1 MTKAI
6 YSTKLLSMI
15 TFIAAVA
22 LITSCEKDNDKVN
35 SDKVQL
41 LSFGPTGAKH
51 GDTLSVIGNNLQK
64 VTAIQFTGEGPA
76 ATVEQKDF
84 KQHTAELILLIVPA
98 AAERGFVTL
107 KTPEGDVVSI
117 TQLDLEVTTSVTSI
131 TEEARPGENI
141 TITGDY
147 VNWVTRVTFAK
158 DKVVETFVSKSL
170 HQLVVTVPADA
181 ETGPLILTY
190 GGTDADDLQTDDTLK
205 VVLPVATGFAPNP
218 VKHKTDLTIS
228 GTDLDLVKK
237 VLFPG
242 VSAPVTSFV
251 SQSNTQLVIN
261 VPSET
266 TKGKVTLYAAS
277 DVSTISQTDLDVAL
291 PSVTSITPDPVDIGA
306 NLTISGTNMDIV
318 TSISFQGVSTPVTS
332 FAGQSASQVVVQVPT
347 GSINGKLVF
356 GVLNSTLTVLSPYPL
371 TINGYLPPS
380 GPAFP
385 FYDEA
390 VTSNWNGWIGGGW
403 GGTKD
408 FANQNPVRTGSYSC
422 RIDYS
427 GGWGSPVQLGGGN
440 INLTLY
446 SSFKISIYGGAGSNG
461 LKVNI
466 GINASDAYTITL
478 VEGKW
483 TDYTIPISS
492 LTAATTLTEIWIK
505 EYNGTGGFTIYVDEM
520 GLN

>member
-1 MTKAI
+1 MIKAT
-6 YSTKLLSMI
+6 YNTKLLSLI
-15 TFIAAVA
+15 TLMMAVT
-22 LITSCEKDNDKVN
+22 LMTSCEKDNDEVN
-35 SDKVQL
+35 SGKVQL
-41 LSFGPTGAKH
+41 LSFGPTGAMH

-64 VTAIQFTGEGPA
+64 VTAVQFTGEGAA

-84 KQHTAELILLIVPA
+84 KQQTSELILLLIPA

-107 KTPEGDVVSI
+107 KTADGDVVSI
-117 TQLDLEVTTSVTSI
+117 TQLDLDVTTSVTSV
-131 TEEARPGENI
+131 TDEARPGENI

-158 DKVVETFVSKSL
+158 DKIVETFVSKSL
-170 HQLVVTVPADA
+170 NQLVVTVPADA
-181 ETGPLILTY
+181 QTGPLILSY
-190 GGTDADDLQTDDTLK
+190 GGTDADDLQTSDTLK
-205 VVLPVATGFAPNP
+205 VVLPLATGFSPSP
-218 VKHKTDLTIS
+218 VKHKTDLTINGS
-228 GTDLDLVKK
+228 DLDLVRK

-242 VSAPVTSFV
+242 VATPVTSFV
-251 SQSNTQLVIN
+251 SQTNTQLVIN

-277 DVSTISQTDLDVAL
+277 DVTTVSQIDLEVAL
-291 PSVTSITPDPVDIGA
+291 PTVTTLTPDPVDIGS
-306 NLTISGTNMDIV
+306 NLTISGSNMDIV
-318 TSISFQGVSTPVTS
+318 TSISFQGAPTAVTS
-332 FAGQSASQVVVQVPT
+332 FVSQSATQIVVQVPT

-356 GVLNSTLTVLSPYPL
+356 GVLNSTLTSLSPNL
-371 TINGYLPPS
+371 TINGYIPPS

-403 GGTKD
+403 GGSKD

-446 SSFKISIYGGAGSNG
+446 SSFKISIYGGPGSNG

-466 GINASDAYTITL
+466 GINQSDAYTITL

-483 TDYTIPISS
+483 TDYTIPIST

>member
-1 MTKAI
+1 MIKAI
-6 YSTKLLSMI
+6 YITKLLSLT
-15 TFIAAVA
+15 TFIMAVA

-35 SDKVQL
+35 GGKVQL

-51 GDTLSVIGNNLQK
+51 GDTLSFIGNNLQK
-64 VTAIQFTGEGPA
+64 VTAIQFTGEGAA

-84 KQHTAELILLIVPA
+84 KQQTSELILLLVPA
-98 AAERGFVTL
+98 AAEKGFVTL
-107 KTPEGDVVSI
+107 KAPEGDVVSI
-117 TQLDLEVTTSVTSI
+117 TKLDLGVTTSVTAV
-131 TEEARPGENI
+131 TGQARPGENI
-141 TITGDY
+141 TITGSY

-158 DKVVETFVSKSL
+158 DKIVETFVSKSL
-170 HQLVVTVPADA
+170 DKLVVTVPADA
-181 ETGPLILTY
+181 QTGPLILTY
-190 GGTDADDLQTDDTLK
+190 GGTDADELQTDDTLK
-205 VVLPVATGFAPNP
+205 VVLPVATGFSPNP
-218 VKHKTDLTIS
+218 VKHKTDLTIN
-228 GTDLDLVKK
+228 GTDLDLVRKI
-237 VLFPG
+237 LFPG
-242 VSAPVTSFV
+242 VSTPVTSFV
-251 SQSNTQLVIN
+251 SQSNTQLVVK

-277 DVSTISQTDLDVAL
+277 DVTTVSQVDMDVAL
-291 PSVTSITPDPVDIGA
+291 PSVTSMTPDPVDIGA

-332 FAGQSASQVVVQVPT
+332 FVSQSATQIVVQVPT

-356 GVLNSTLTVLSPYPL
+356 GVLNSTLKSLSPIL

-385 FYDEA
+385 FYDEK
-390 VTSNWNGWIGGGW
+390 VTSNWNGWVGGGW

-440 INLTLY
+440 INLTSY

-466 GINASDAYTITL
+466 GINQSDAYTITL

-483 TDYTIPISS
+483 TDYTIPIST
-492 LTAATTLTEIWIK
+492 LTAATNLNEIWIK
-505 EYNGTGGFTIYVDEM
+505 EYNGSGGFTIYVDEM

>member
-1 MTKAI
+1 MIKVK
-6 YSTKLLSMI
+6 YNTKLISMI
-15 TFIAAVA
+15 TFILVVA

-35 SDKVQL
+35 DGKVQL

-51 GDTLSVIGNNLQK
+51 GDTLSFIGNNLQK
-64 VTAIQFTGEGPA
+64 VTAIQFTGEGTA
-76 ATVEQKDF
+76 ATIEQKDF
-84 KQHTAELILLIVPA
+84 KQQTSELILLLVPA
-98 AAERGFVTL
+98 AAEKGFVTL
-107 KTPEGDVVSI
+107 KTPDGDIVSI
-117 TQLDLEVTTSVTSI
+117 TKLDLDVTTLVSAVTDQ
-131 TEEARPGENI
+131 ARPGENI
-141 TITGDY
+141 TITGNY
-147 VNWVTRVTFAK
+147 VNWVTKVTFAK

-170 HQLVVTVPADA
+170 DKLVVTVPADA
-181 ETGPLILTY
+181 QTGPLILTY
-190 GGTDADDLQTDDTLK
+190 SGTDAAELQTDDTLK
-205 VVLPVATGFAPNP
+205 VVLPVATGFSPNP
-218 VKHKTDLTIS
+218 VKHKTDLAIT

-237 VLFPG
+237 ILFPG
-242 VSAPVTSFV
+242 VSTPVTSFV
-251 SQSNTQLVIN
+251 SQSNTQLVVK

-277 DVSTISQTDLDVAL
+277 DVSTVSQVDMDVAL
-291 PSVTSITPDPVDIGA
+291 PSVTSMTPDPADIGA
-306 NLTISGTNMDIV
+306 NLTINGTNLDIV
-318 TSISFQGVSTPVTS
+318 TSISFQGASTPVTS
-332 FAGQSASQVVVQVPT
+332 FVSQSANQIVVQVPT

-356 GVLNSTLTVLSPYPL
+356 GVLNSTLTALSPNL
-371 TINGYLPPS
+371 TINGYIPPS

-385 FYDEA
+385 FYDEK

-422 RIDYS
+422 KIDYS

-466 GINASDAYTITL
+466 GINQSDSYTITL

-483 TDYTIPISS
+483 TDYTIPIST
-492 LTAATTLTEIWIK
+492 LTAATTLNEIWIK
-505 EYNGTGGFTIYVDEM
+505 EYNGSGGFTIYVDEM

>member
-1 MTKAI
+1 MIKAI
-6 YSTKLLSMI
+6 FSTRLLPLMMLTISVV
-15 TFIAAVA
+15 T
-22 LITSCEKDNDKVN
+22 ITSCEKNDNEVN
-35 SDKVQL
+35 SGKVKL

-51 GDTLSVIGNNLQK
+51 GDTLNFIGNNLQK
-64 VTAIQFTGEGPA
+64 VTAIQFTGEGA
-76 ATVEQKDF
+76 SATIEQKDF
-84 KQHTAELILLIVPA
+84 KKQTSEIIQVLVPA
-98 AAERGFVTL
+98 AAERGLVTL
-107 KTPEGDVVSI
+107 KTPDGDVVSI
-117 TQLDLEVTTSVTSI
+117 TQLDLEVTSSVASVT
-131 TEEARPGENI
+131 EQARPGENI
-141 TITGDY
+141 TLTGDY
-147 VNWVTRVTFAK
+147 MNWVTSVTFAK

-170 HQLVVTVPADA
+170 TQLVVTVPADA
-181 ETGPLILTY
+181 QTGPLILTY
-190 GGTDADDLQTDDTLK
+190 GGTGPDDFQTDDTLK
-205 VVLPVATGFAPNP
+205 VTLPVATGFSPSP
-218 VKHKTDLTIS
+218 VKHKSNLTIN
-228 GTDLDLVKK
+228 GTDLDLVRK
-237 VLFPG
+237 VMLPG
-242 VSAPVTSFV
+242 VSAAVTSFV

-266 TKGKVTLYAAS
+266 TKGKVTLIAAS
-277 DVSTISQTDLDVAL
+277 DVSTVSQVDLEVAL
-291 PSVTSITPDPVDIGA
+291 PTVTSLTPDPVDIGS
-306 NLTISGTNMDIV
+306 NLTITGSNMDIV
-318 TSISFQGVSTPVTS
+318 TSISFQGVSTPVTNFVS
-332 FAGQSASQVVVQVPT
+332 QSATEIVVEVPT

-356 GVLNSTLTVLSPYPL
+356 AVLNSSLTSLSPIL

-385 FYDEA
+385 FYDEK

-446 SSFKISIYGGAGSNG
+446 TSFKISIYGGAGSNG

-483 TDYTIPISS
+483 TDYTIPLST
-492 LTAATTLTEIWIK
+492 LTGATTLNEIWIK
-505 EYNGTGGFTIYVDEM
+505 EYNGSGGFTIYVDEM